1 MNQGSMKKVFSGT
14 HLRESSTNT
23 ISKALSS
30 NNPLIYRDINYKKAS
45 QEQMEL
51 ISEQT
56 AIPEQELKKL
66 ISKEFGKG
74 ELPRFMKL
82 ADIRYANDLIKGM
95 TEESKELFNALDPQL
110 ERRAK
115 DTFRLLIYNLVVCT
129 FTRSRLSLPGSK
141 EAYDKGTYYR
151 ELHFTRNSVKAAL
164 KALDKY
170 LIRKPGNTFTKE
182 VDSYEP
188 NQLFQ
193 LKLIPL
199 LYSVY
204 EEYTDDTE
212 LIVIQNKDNKEFI
225 KIVYSGSK
233 LESIQDKHI
242 MRVNPPFDIERTYQD
257 DLEQLIKINDA
268 LKDAS
273 YALKAPVKRIYS
285 RGHVMTGGRLYTP
298 LANLP
303 DRKARIRINTLL
315 NGNPVAE
322 VDLKANHS
330 SMLYA
335 LKGKQLPRDFYDLIA
350 KESGQARDKVKWL
363 VIKMIG
369 AKERAITLAAK
380 VDEEDYFKSKFVM
393 TKKERGLIEAAI
405 QRQFPDL
412 CTEFYNDIGVVLQAM
427 EGDILLDA
435 MCELVDRGIVSLPI
449 HDALYVEQANIGEAE
464 NALKK
469 AWANN
474 LGVNFEPFVDVDT
487 P

>member
-1 MNQGSMKKVFSGT
+1 MNNDI
-14 HLRESSTNT
+14 ED
-23 ISKALSS
+23 ALK
-30 NNPLIYRDINYKKAS
+30 IAS
-45 QEQMEL
+45 EKTRIPIEEL
-51 ISEQT
+51 T
-56 AIPEQELKKL
+56 KL
-66 ISKEFGKG
+66 IDKKFGKG
-74 ELPRFMKL
+74 EMPRFMKL
-82 ADIRYANDLIKGM
+82 ANIKFAKGLIEEI
-95 TEESKELFNALDPQL
+95 TAESKEVFSLLDPQL
-110 ERRAK
+110 VDRAK
-115 DTFRLLIYNLVVCT
+115 DTFRLIIYNLVVCT

-164 KALDKY
+164 AALDKY
-170 LIRKPGNTFTKE
+170 LIRTPGNTFTKE

-212 LIVIQNKDNKEFI
+212 LIVIHDKDNKEFN

-233 LESIQDKHI
+233 LESVQDKHI
-242 MRVNPPFDIERTYQD
+242 MRVNPPFDIERTYQED
-257 DLEQLIKINDA
+257 WEQLVKINDA
-268 LKDAS
+268 LKDAT
-273 YALKAPVKRIYS
+273 YALKAPVRRIYS

-330 SMLYA
+330 SILYA

-363 VIKMIG
+363 VMKMIG
-369 AKERAITLAAK
+369 APNKAISLATT
-380 VDEEDYFKSKFVM
+380 VDEKEYFKSNFVM
-393 TKKERGLIEAAI
+393 TEKEKELIETAI
-405 QRQFPDL
+405 QRKFPDL
-412 CTEFYNDIGVVLQAM
+412 YADFYKDIGVVLQGM

-435 MCELVDRGIVSLPI
+435 MCELVDNGIVSLPI
-449 HDALYVEQANIGEAE
+449 HDALYVEQQHIEEAE
-464 NALKK
+464 KALKK
-469 AWANN
+469 SWKEN
-474 LGVNFEPFVDVDT
+474 LGVSFEPFVDVDL